1 MNYAEQTEQHS
12 ACAGPGHVLPSILIV
27 YGQHARLDNIDEKT
41 GTHSTEKQS
50 WEWGVFLMGVCLGFF
65 INGFAPPRGYPFAD

>member
-27 YGQHARLDNIDEKT
+27 YGQHARLENIDET

-50 WEWGVFLMGVCLGFF
+50 WEWGVFLMGVCLGVF
-65 INGFAPPRGYPFAD
+65 Y